1 MAACLVIDHRNFL
14 TTPAG
19 FGILQTMCVDRLQ
32 VLNILQLSKVQ
43 AKYRPDEIPFRE
55 EEARIY
61 KFHDC

>member
-1 MAACLVIDHRNFL
+1 
-14 TTPAG
+14 
-19 FGILQTMCVDRLQ
+19 
-32 VLNILQLSKVQ
+32 LSKVQ